1 MRWRARCGDWVSE
14 MQGVGTM
21 RGVGQDMCKALS
33 EQAGKRVTL
42 FVFTCA
48 PEILKSLF

>member
-21 RGVGQDMCKALS
+21 TGVGQDMCKAWS
-33 EQAGKRVTL
+33 EQAGKGITVL
-42 FVFTCA
+42 VFTCA
-48 PEILKSLF
+48 SEILKSLF